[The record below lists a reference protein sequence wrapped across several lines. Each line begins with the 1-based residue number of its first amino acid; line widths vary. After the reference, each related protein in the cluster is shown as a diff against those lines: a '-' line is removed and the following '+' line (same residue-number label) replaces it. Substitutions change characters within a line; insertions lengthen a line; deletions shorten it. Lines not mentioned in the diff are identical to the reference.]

1 MKPKAYSYIRF
12 SSPEQAKGDSYRR
25 QRTAALK
32 YCAENG
38 LELAD
43 TKEYRFFD
51 SGRSAYTG
59 KHISDE
65 GELGRFLTLVKDGQI
80 KPGSYLLVESLDRL
94 SRDKVNIALAQLL
107 NLLGTGIK
115 VVTLSDKRTYSNDS
129 PDLATELIV
138 SIAVMMRAHN
148 ESSEKG
154 NRVADAWREKRGLAR
169 SDKKVPL
176 GAACPYWLKLVEGSY
191 VEVEERVQVVRR
203 IFDMTIAGYGQA
215 VISRRLNEEGVP
227 VFGSTRSTKEKPRNK
242 SGLWGT
248 SSVQKILHN
257 RALLGEYQPT
267 HLVGRIRQNDGD
279 PIQGYYPE
287 IITPDVFLQA
297 KAARAQRQTSGS
309 TRQSKNFNIWQGI
322 AKCQLC
328 GDAMHLINK
337 GRPPKGYTYLQCY
350 STKKGKCGNGS
361 IRIEQTEAVFKEIL
375 TNVDSMS
382 LIHGRSAEVRKNLEI
397 EEGKLALIANK
408 LEQAIEAHTAYPS
421 LNGAKLLHDLEEEH
435 TQILAAREELRG
447 QLASHRVINK
457 DDYFKQLDLVTY
469 EGRAAANSLLK
480 RLGIEVQLKRDN
492 PSRFQ
497 CRVLDKSDEAVTDEI
512 QQMLFGVLYEGEQII
527 TQPLDPDI
535 YDRQVE
541 QAAAQSPVSDS
552 CVDQGKQSVIT
563 PAIAIREQEEDGI
576 GWQWFGGKLKRP

>member
-1 MKPKAYSYIRF
+1 MQPKAYSYIRF

-25 QRTAALK
+25 QRAAALK

-65 GELGRFLTLVKDGQI
+65 GEFGRFLTLVNEGAI
-80 KPGSYLLVESLDRL
+80 KPGSFLLVESLDRL
-94 SRDKVNIALAQLL
+94 SRDKVNIALGQLL

-154 NRVADAWREKRGLAR
+154 NRVADAWREKRVLAR
-169 SDKKVPL
+169 SKKTPL
-176 GAACPYWLKLVEGSY
+176 GAACPYWLKLEDGAYIRVRDRVE
-191 VEVEERVQVVRR
+191 VVRR
-203 IFDMTIAGYGQA
+203 IFDMTIQGYGQS
-215 VISRRLNEEGVP
+215 VISRRLNEENVP

-248 SSVQKILHN
+248 SSVEKILNN

-267 HLVGRIRQNDGD
+267 HLVGRVRENDGD
-279 PIQGYYPE
+279 PVEGFYPE

-297 KAARAQRQTSGS
+297 KAARAQRQTTRS
-309 TRQSKNFNIWQGI
+309 TKQSKNFNIWQGL
-322 AKCQLC
+322 AKCRLC

-350 STKKGKCGNGS
+350 SAKKGKCRTGS
-361 IRIEQTEAVFKEIL
+361 IRIEQTETVFKEIL

-382 LIHGRSAEVRKNLEI
+382 LIHGRSAEIRKNLEVA
-397 EEGKLALIANK
+397 EGKLALLVSK
-408 LEQAIEAHTAYPS
+408 LEQATEAQAAYFS
-421 LNGAKLLHDLEEEH
+421 LAGAKLLHDLEQEH
-435 TQILAAREELRG
+435 AQTLAARDESRG
-447 QLASHRVINK
+447 QLASHRVISK

-480 RLGIEVQLKRDN
+480 RLGVQVQFKRDN
-492 PSRFQ
+492 PGRFQ
-497 CRVLDKSDEAVTDEI
+497 CWVLDKSDEAVTEEI
-512 QQMLFGVLYEGEQII
+512 QQMLFGVLYEGEQA
-527 TQPLDPDI
+527 TAQPLDPDI
-535 YDRQVE
+535 YERQVE
-541 QAAAQSPVSDS
+541 QRV
-552 CVDQGKQSVIT
+552 T
-563 PAIAIREQEEDGI
+563 TNAIATREQEEDGI
-576 GWQWFGGKLKRP
+576 GWQWFGGKLRSAQ

>member
-65 GELGRFLTLVKDGQI
+65 GEFGRFLSLVNDGQI

-169 SDKKVPL
+169 SEKKVPL
-176 GAACPYWLKLVEGSY
+176 GAACPYWLRLVDGAY
-191 VEVEERVQVVRR
+191 VEIVERVEVVRR

-215 VISRRLNEEGVP
+215 VISRRLNEDGVP

-279 PIQGYYPE
+279 PIRGYYPE

-309 TRQSKNFNIWQGI
+309 TKQSKNFNIWQGI

-350 STKKGKCGNGS
+350 STKKGKCGNGI

-382 LIHGRSAEVRKNLEI
+382 LIHGKSAEIRKSLEVA
-397 EEGKLALIANK
+397 EGHFRVVADKLQ
-408 LEQAIEAHTAYPS
+408 QATEVYTAVAT
-421 LNGAKLLHDLEEEH
+421 LAGAKRIQELESEH
-435 TQILAAREELRG
+435 AQCVATRDGLRG

-457 DDYFKQLDLVTY
+457 EDYLKQLDLVTY

-480 RLGIEVQLKRDN
+480 RLDIQVQFKRYT

-497 CRVLDKSDEAVTDEI
+497 CWILDKSDEAVTEEI
-512 QQMLFGVLYEGEQII
+512 HQMLFGVLHEDEQIT

-541 QAAAQSPVSDS
+541 QAGANSLDLDS
-552 CVDQGKQSVIT
+552 CFNQHVST
-563 PAIAIREQEEDGI
+563 PAMAIREQEEDGI
-576 GWQWFGGKLKRP
+576 GWQWFGGKLKR

>member
-421 LNGAKLLHDLEEEH
+421 LSGAKLLHDLEEEH